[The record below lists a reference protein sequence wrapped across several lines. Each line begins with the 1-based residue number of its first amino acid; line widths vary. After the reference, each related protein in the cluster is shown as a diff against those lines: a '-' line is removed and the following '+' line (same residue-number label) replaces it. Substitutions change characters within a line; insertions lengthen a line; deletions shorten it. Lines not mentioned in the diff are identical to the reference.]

1 MYAHTGKVTR
11 SQNKTRRVSLVY
23 FTSKN

>member
-1 MYAHTGKVTR
+1 MYAHTGKVTW